1 MAKLS
6 VKVIDRSGLA
16 VVIITI
22 LLCGYWLVGHGLKEE
37 RLFRQA
43 KDLLSKQLNDT
54 KVAEMNIQ
62 QLRASTKAITIELS
76 NLNRQIPEDAEI
88 GTFLRQLDGLVKK
101 RGVVLVSMQPQPTI
115 KEKLYQKIPIRLS
128 CKGPFVSLYYLLQD
142 LDATDR
148 LIIVEK
154 MTIGKLEQQG
164 SCLLDVTALVFVREP
179 QPSKVR

>member
-1 MAKLS
+1 
-6 VKVIDRSGLA
+6 
-16 VVIITI
+16 
-22 LLCGYWLVGHGLKEE
+22 VGHGLKQE
-37 RLFRQA
+37 RLFRQE
-43 KDLLSKQLNDT
+43 KDLLAKQLNDT
-54 KVAEMNIQ
+54 KLAEMNIQ
-62 QLRASTKAITIELS
+62 RLKASTKAITNQLS

-101 RGVVLVSMQPQPTI
+101 RGVVLVSMQPQPAV

-154 MTIGKLEQQG
+154 MAIGKLEQQG
-164 SCLLDVTALVFVREP
+164 RCLLDVTVLVFVRES
-179 QPSKVR
+179 QLSKVR